1 MNSLITINISRY
13 HKFSL
18 CLTCL
23 VIFSLAAGCIQPT
36 GDISIEQTQIAIKG
50 TELAIQ
56 SVATAQ
62 ALEATSLHQQILQLT
77 LDAEQASPPAGEE
90 MQSEPTAPPP
100 TEVQPPTELPPPP
113 TEIPPTVE
121 AQEPS
126 SRDLESFMSSA
137 DILLYEDMAGVP
149 RTYRYVQ
156 QALDEMGLAYVDTKD
171 WPGRFREYLISGPSQ
186 GEWDLVISA
195 TESRD
200 AVRGEFW
207 DYLEDA
213 LDQGSSVIVET
224 WLLDQQVGGRA
235 GDFLKRCGIEF
246 QTDWFAP
253 PPSQMVLT
261 PHSLSHPVLH
271 EPNEVISMRVHN
283 FWKGGDMGDLLE
295 LPFGSD
301 AVLIWGARPQVPD
314 SYGVLTVCQGG
325 QMILQTFPTHQYEQ
339 DSVVMLWQNYIYQAL
354 KARYN
359 LEQ

>member
-1 MNSLITINISRY
+1 MNSLNTINKSRV
-13 HKFSL
+13 HKL
-18 CLTCL
+18 WICLTSIGILLLATGC
-23 VIFSLAAGCIQPT
+23 VFST
-36 GDISIEQTQIAIKG
+36 EDVSVEQTQIAIKG
-50 TELAIQ
+50 TELAIHSIQ
-56 SVATAQ
+56 TAQ
-62 ALEATSLHQQILQLT
+62 ALEATSQYQQMLQLT
-77 LDAEQASPPAGEE
+77 LDAEQAAPPAGEE

-121 AQEPS
+121 VQGPS
-126 SRDLESFMSSA
+126 SEDLESFMSSA
-137 DILLYEDMAGVP
+137 NILLYEDMAGVT

-156 QALDEMGLAYVDTKD
+156 QALDEMGLTYVDTKD
-171 WPGRFREYLISGPSQ
+171 WPGRFREYLITGPSQ
-186 GEWDLVISA
+186 GPWDLVISA
-195 TESRD
+195 TESRE

-207 DYLEDA
+207 DYLEEA

-235 GDFLKRCGIEF
+235 GDFLKRCGIDF

-261 PHSLSHPVLH
+261 PHAQSHPVLH
-271 EPNEVISMRVHN
+271 EPNDVISMRVHN

-295 LPFGSD
+295 MPQGSD

>member
-1 MNSLITINISRY
+1 M
-13 HKFSL
+13 H
-18 CLTCL
+18 
-23 VIFSLAAGCIQPT
+23 
-36 GDISIEQTQIAIKG
+36 
-50 TELAIQ
+50 
-56 SVATAQ
+56 
-62 ALEATSLHQQILQLT
+62 
-77 LDAEQASPPAGEE
+77 
-90 MQSEPTAPPP
+90 
-100 TEVQPPTELPPPP
+100 
-113 TEIPPTVE
+113 
-121 AQEPS
+121 
-126 SRDLESFMSSA
+126 SA
-137 DILLYEDMAGVP
+137 NILLYEDMAGVP
-149 RTYRYVQ
+149 TTFRYVQ
-156 QALDEMGLAYVDTKD
+156 QALDEMGLTYVDTKD

-186 GEWDLVISA
+186 GPWDLVISA
-195 TESRD
+195 TESRQ

-235 GDFLKRCGIEF
+235 GDFLKRCGMDF

-261 PHSLSHPVLH
+261 PHGLSHPVLH

-295 LPFGSD
+295 LPSGSD
-301 AVLIWGARPQVPD
+301 AALIWGARPQVPD

-325 QMILQTFPTHQYEQ
+325 QLILQTFPTHQYEQ
-339 DSVVMLWQNYIYQAL
+339 DSVVKLWQNYIYQAL

>member
-1 MNSLITINISRY
+1 MKSLITINISRY
-13 HKFSL
+13 QKL
-18 CLTCL
+18 CICLTCTVML
-23 VIFSLAAGCIQPT
+23 FLAAGCDRPT
-36 GDISIEQTQIAIKG
+36 DNVSVEQTQIAIRG

-56 SVATAQ
+56 SVQTAQ
-62 ALEATSLHQQILQLT
+62 ALEATSLHQQLLQLT
-77 LDAEQASPPAGEE
+77 LDAGQAAPPAGDE
-90 MQSEPTAPPP
+90 MQTEPTAPPP
-100 TEVQPPTELPPPP
+100 TEVQPPTEIPPPP

-121 AQEPS
+121 VQEPS
-126 SRDLESFMSSA
+126 SEDLESFMSSA

-156 QALDEMGLAYVDTKD
+156 QALDGMGLTYVDTKD
-171 WPGRFREYLISGPSQ
+171 WPGRFREYLISGPNQ
-186 GEWDLVISA
+186 GSWDLVISA

-207 DYLEDA
+207 DYLEEA

-224 WLLDQQVGGRA
+224 WLLDQQIGGRA

-261 PHSLSHPVLH
+261 PHALSHPVLH

-295 LPFGSD
+295 LPYGSD

-339 DSVVMLWQNYIYQAL
+339 DSVVELWQNYIYQAL

-359 LEQ
+359 QRP